1 MQRQNEVAY
10 PFLPLPRSK
19 GLSTFS
25 IQPNGKNGIVV
36 GLNRV
41 NPAVTDTDLNQE
53 PARVT
58 LEPHEN
64 GIFDVK
70 WNADDTLLATASG
83 DKSTRISSVE
93 TQQLLSIL
101 DGHTSTVKCVAWDPA
116 HRDLLTTGG
125 RDGMLCLYDMR
136 VNNMSDED
144 EIAAR
149 SAVITITAAHGQE
162 KVSGGRRKVRPLPR
176 GVTNILYP
184 DDRPHGLV
192 SSGSFDG

>member
-1 MQRQNEVAY
+1 VAY

-19 GLSTFS
+19 DPSTFS
-25 IQPNGKNGIVV
+25 IRPSGKNGIVV
-36 GLNRV
+36 GLNHV
-41 NPAVTDTDLNQE
+41 NSMVIDTDLNQE

-58 LEPHEN
+58 LEPHDN
-64 GIFDVK
+64 GIFDIK
-70 WNADDTLLATASG
+70 WNADDTLIATASG

-101 DGHTSTVKCVAWDPA
+101 DGHISTVKCVAWDPA

-125 RDGMLCLYDMR
+125 RDGMLCLYDLR
-136 VNNMSDED
+136 VNNISDGD

-149 SAVITITAAHGQE
+149 SAVISITAAHGQD
-162 KVSGGRRKVRPLPR
+162 KVSRGRHKIRPLPR
-176 GVTNILYP
+176 GITNIIYP
-184 DDRPHGLV
+184 NDRPHGLV